1 MEPRP
6 HAAQPG
12 RSEAKSKAS
21 PIPLR
26 LRRSRGY
33 AQSEREN
40 QQGLIREKVAIGILG
55 FSAVHYPTSMQEIE
69 FHDAATDLLVADTF
83 EMLDGTYPGSKF
95 IYTVRERTKWLESC
109 RRHWRK
115 RGPINDIRRELRSRL
130 YGTIDFDPDLFSQAY
145 DRHESRVLN
154 YFAKRSDDLLVLA
167 ICRERTDWGELCSF
181 IGVPVPNISFPN
193 TNRVDSL
200 DEILLRLLHV
210 IGTVEQVAMIA
221 KVSTQYVEE
230 LQGSEAFRNHDSE
243 APLSCDGNRK
253 VDKILK
259 RACWHFGSINAAAKL
274 KLPKASLE
282 DAMARHR
289 RRKRAKLFKEWK
301 LKLHQLVTRTSVG

>member
-1 MEPRP
+1 VIAKATATRAKGTFLQAKYYRLVKRMPKQKALGAVAHRLLVISYHLLSRGVPYAELGSVPLDPQQVDRHRRRLMYLTSKSCWGVVLMYGGKDTSKERYKSFLIVAFAKADDVNRWHKPGRGSRAVCIRMEPRP

-21 PIPLR
+21 PLSLR

-83 EMLDGTYPGSKF
+83 EMLGGTYPGSKF

-115 RGPINDIRRELRSRL
+115 RGPSMTFVEN
-130 YGTIDFDPDLFSQAY
+130 F
-145 DRHESRVLN
+145 
-154 YFAKRSDDLLVLA
+154 
-167 ICRERTDWGELCSF
+167 
-181 IGVPVPNISFPN
+181 GVDY
-193 TNRVDSL
+193 TGR
-200 DEILLRLLHV
+200 
-210 IGTVEQVAMIA
+210 
-221 KVSTQYVEE
+221 
-230 LQGSEAFRNHDSE
+230 
-243 APLSCDGNRK
+243 
-253 VDKILK
+253 
-259 RACWHFGSINAAAKL
+259 
-274 KLPKASLE
+274 
-282 DAMARHR
+282 
-289 RRKRAKLFKEWK
+289 
-301 LKLHQLVTRTSVG
+301 